1 MSLAD
6 PITRPA
12 PLLWSGAIAA
22 GVGLHL
28 LVGAAI
34 FRQAPEAPPPVVETA
49 EASIEG
55 AMFFDLSD
63 IIAAP
68 ETTGE
73 DAAAVSAAEDA
84 PTVTESAE
92 AVDPAKAADEPIL
105 NQVPYDVED
114 DELKFGVASPEPAT
128 DTEEIAHET
137 ATEFDEEQI
146 EAESQLGSEA
156 RDASAGSVS
165 GVNAPEVAEKAQA
178 KEEGLSAEATAEI
191 MDWQKDVV
199 LRIGKA
205 RKYPAD
211 ARKQKI
217 TGTVKVRF
225 TIDRYGNIQSKD
237 IAESSGHT
245 VLDNAA
251 LKVLEDVGKLPTPP
265 VHLRGDSFTL
275 VVPLNY
281 QFK

>member
-1 MSLAD
+1 
-6 PITRPA
+6 
-12 PLLWSGAIAA
+12 
-22 GVGLHL
+22 
-28 LVGAAI
+28 
-34 FRQAPEAPPPVVETA
+34 
-49 EASIEG
+49 
-55 AMFFDLSD
+55 MFFDLSD

-73 DAAAVSAAEDA
+73 DAAAVAAAEDA

-114 DELKFGVASPEPAT
+114 DELKFGVASPEPAA

-165 GVNAPEVAEKAQA
+165 GVDAPEVAEKAQA

>member
-6 PITRPA
+6 PVSRPA
-12 PLLWSGAIAA
+12 PLLWFGAIVA
-22 GVGLHL
+22 GVGLH
-28 LVGAAI
+28 VGAAAAV
-34 FRQAPEAPPPVVETA
+34 FSQVEATPPVAQTQ

-68 ETTGE
+68 ENAGE
-73 DAAAVSAAEDA
+73 DAAAVAAVEDA

-105 NQVPYDVED
+105 NQVPYEVED
-114 DELKFGVASPEPAT
+114 DELKFGVASPEPAA

-146 EAESQLGSEA
+146 LAESQVGSEA

-165 GVNAPEVAEKAQA
+165 GVDAPEVAEKAQA
-178 KEEGLSAEATAEI
+178 KSEGLSAEATAEI

-205 RKYPAD
+205 RKYPSD

-217 TGTVKVRF
+217 TGTVRVRF
-225 TIDRYGNIQSKD
+225 TIDRYGNVLSQEV
-237 IAESSGHT
+237 AESSVHT

-251 LKVLEDVGKLPTPP
+251 LKVLADVGKLPTPP
-265 VHLRGDSFTL
+265 HHLQGDSFTL
-275 VVPLNY
+275 MVPLNY

>member
-6 PITRPA
+6 PIIRPA
-12 PLLWSGAIAA
+12 PFLWAGAIAA

-28 LVGAAI
+28 LAGAMI
-34 FRQAPEAPPPVVETA
+34 FHRAPETPPPVDETSD
-49 EASIEG
+49 ASIEG

-63 IIAAP
+63 FIAAP
-68 ETTGE
+68 ETKGE
-73 DAAAVSAAEDA
+73 DAAAVAAAEDA
-84 PTVTESAE
+84 PTVSESAE

-114 DELKFGVASPEPAT
+114 DELKFGVASPEPAAE
-128 DTEEIAHET
+128 TEEIAHQT
-137 ATEFDEEQI
+137 ATEFDEEQVD
-146 EAESQLGSEA
+146 AESQLGSEA

-165 GVNAPEVAEKAQA
+165 GVDAPEVADKAQA

-211 ARKQKI
+211 ARKRKV
-217 TGTVKVRF
+217 TGTVKLRF
-225 TIDRYGNIQSKD
+225 TIDRYGNIQTKD

-245 VLDNAA
+245 VLDDAA

-265 VHLRGDSFTL
+265 VHLRGDSVTL